1 MLITFLNFSVGI
13 KFIAYYK
20 NTFTN

>member
-1 MLITFLNFSVGI
+1 MLITFLNFRVGI
-13 KFIAYYK
+13 KFIVYYK